1 MSNRK
6 FSIVIYI
13 LYSILV
19 LVLSIFIFRIIIYKP
34 YVKADDKL
42 SLENEIVGAFST
54 KSPFNWLDVS
64 Q

>member
-6 FSIVIYI
+6 FSVVIYI

-34 YVKADDKL
+34 YVKADDEL
-42 SLENEIVGAFST
+42 SLGTEVGGVFFTTSR
-54 KSPFNWLDVS
+54 FDLLDIS

>member
-6 FSIVIYI
+6 FSVVIYI

-19 LVLSIFIFRIIIYKP
+19 LVLSIFIFRIILYKP
-34 YVKADDKL
+34 HVKADYKL
-42 SLENEIVGAFST
+42 GLENEVVGVFFT
-54 KSPFNWLDVS
+54 KSQLNLLDVS